1 MSEISFE
8 ELTYLSADGTTTVHA
23 YIWAPKAPRAIVQ
36 LSHGMCEYVERYDE
50 WARRFAEA
58 GIIFC
63 GNDHLGHGRTAGDK
77 SNLGYTAPRG
87 GAELLVED
95 LHQMSLIM
103 RERYPDLPLF
113 LYGHSM
119 GSFAARLYLS
129 KYGQLLS
136 GALISGTAGSG
147 APTGLALKL
156 THAIARLRGVRH
168 RSAFITSLAF
178 GAYNTRF
185 QKENDLHSW
194 LTRDK
199 TVRDRYEKD
208 PFCHFV
214 FTTAGYD
221 TLFSLLNAVGKKA
234 WADSV
239 PKELPILL
247 FAGDM
252 DPVGSYGKGVIEIH
266 ERLLA
271 AGCNSTLKLYE
282 NGRHEM
288 HNETNKDEV
297 FGDLIDFL
305 ARIPMPI
312 TDKEQNH
319 EL

>member
-23 YIWAPKAPRAIVQ
+23 YIWTPKAPRAIVQ

-178 GAYNTRF
+178 GAYNQRF

-199 TVRDRYEKD
+199 TVRNRYEKD

-312 TDKEQNH
+312 TDKEQNN

>member
-1 MSEISFE
+1 
-8 ELTYLSADGTTTVHA
+8 
-23 YIWAPKAPRAIVQ
+23 
-36 LSHGMCEYVERYDE
+36 VERYDE

-178 GAYNTRF
+178 GAYNKRF

-312 TDKEQNH
+312 TDKEQNN